1 MIALA
6 LALAMM
12 AADTPAAAEAAKAA
26 TPAKAAPTPNKDGM
40 ICVKEPTPGSRM
52 KSRICMTKAEWDQRQ
67 RDDREM
73 LDKAQTVKPLT
84 F

>member
-1 MIALA
+1 MIALV
-6 LALAMM
+6 LAMAVL
-12 AADTPAAAEAAKAA
+12 AADAPAAAETTKASTAAKE
-26 TPAKAAPTPNKDGM
+26 APKPNKDGM